1 VYIIYSHEKD
11 NKMNKLKRDNVLYM
25 LLSIILVI
33 GGYWFLRYAYKVAES
48 APFSQEIVLVIL
60 GTIVTILI
68 TAILLNKQTEVE
80 LKKEENIKFIELK
93 TDIYLQLF
101 DHLEQIILDGNADQ
115 EDKNKLRILAH
126 KLAIVASPEVLTQ
139 FEEFLNHFTSVTED
153 DLVGQADTNILM
165 EEMAELS
172 IFIRKDLIGDL
183 DHRQGID
190 ESKLA
195 KQIIDNSDAFNGSSH

>member
-1 VYIIYSHEKD
+1 MKKLNRENII
-11 NKMNKLKRDNVLYM
+11 YM
-25 LLSIILVI
+25 LLSILLVV
-33 GGYWFLRYAYKVAES
+33 GGYWFLRYAYQVADA

-60 GTIVTILI
+60 GTIITILI

-115 EDKNKLRILAH
+115 KDKIKLRILAH
-126 KLAIVASPEVLTQ
+126 KLAIVSSPEVLKQ
-139 FEEFLNHFTSVTED
+139 FKDFLESFVTVTKD
-153 DLVGQADTNILM
+153 DLVGKSDTNILM
-165 EEMAELS
+165 DELAELS
-172 IFIRKDLIGDL
+172 IYIRKDLVGDL

-190 ESKLA
+190 EGMLA
-195 KQIIDNSDAFNGSSH
+195 QQIIDNSERFNIEG

>member
-1 VYIIYSHEKD
+1 MKKLNRENII
-11 NKMNKLKRDNVLYM
+11 YM
-25 LLSIILVI
+25 LLNILLVV
-33 GGYWFLRYAYKVAES
+33 GGYWFLRYAYQVADA

-60 GTIVTILI
+60 GTIITILI

-115 EDKNKLRILAH
+115 KDKIKLRILAH
-126 KLAIVASPEVLTQ
+126 KLAIVSSPEVLKQ
-139 FEEFLNHFTSVTED
+139 FEDFLESFATVTKD
-153 DLVGQADTNILM
+153 DLVGKSDTNILM
-165 EEMAELS
+165 DELAELS
-172 IFIRKDLIGDL
+172 IYIRKDLVGDL

-190 ESKLA
+190 EGMLA
-195 KQIIDNSDAFNGSSH
+195 QQIIDNSERFK

>member
-1 VYIIYSHEKD
+1 MKKLNHE
-11 NKMNKLKRDNVLYM
+11 NIFYM

-33 GGYWFLRYAYKVAES
+33 GGYWFLRYAYRVADA

-60 GTIVTILI
+60 GTIITILI

-115 EDKNKLRILAH
+115 KDKIKLRILAH
-126 KLAIVASPEVLTQ
+126 KLAIVSSPEVLKQ
-139 FEEFLNHFTSVTED
+139 FEDFLDNFALVTQD
-153 DLVGQADTNILM
+153 DLVGKADTNILM
-165 EEMAELS
+165 EELAELS
-172 IFIRKDLIGDL
+172 IYIRKDLVGDL
-183 DHRQGID
+183 DNRRGID
-190 ESKLA
+190 EKILA
-195 KQIIDNSDAFNGSSH
+195 QQIIDNSQTFKERV

>member
-1 VYIIYSHEKD
+1 
-11 NKMNKLKRDNVLYM
+11 MNKLTRENFIYM
-25 LLSIILVI
+25 FMSIVLVI
-33 GGYWFLRYAYKVAES
+33 GGYWFLRYAYQVADS
-48 APFSQEIVLVIL
+48 APFSQEIVLVVL

-115 EDKNKLRILAH
+115 KDKIKLRILTH
-126 KLAIVASPEVLTQ
+126 KLAIVSSPEVLKQ
-139 FEEFLNHFTSVTED
+139 FEDFLENFAKVTED
-153 DLVGQADTNILM
+153 DLVGTSDTNILM
-165 EEMAELS
+165 DELAELS
-172 IFIRKDLIGDL
+172 IYIRRDLVGDL

-190 ESKLA
+190 KEVLA
-195 KQIIDNSDAFNGSSH
+195 KQIMDNSEAFKE